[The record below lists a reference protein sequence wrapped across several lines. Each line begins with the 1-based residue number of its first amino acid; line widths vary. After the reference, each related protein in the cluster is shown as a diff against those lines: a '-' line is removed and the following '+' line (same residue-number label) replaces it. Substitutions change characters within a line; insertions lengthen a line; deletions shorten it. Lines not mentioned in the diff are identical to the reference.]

1 MGPEDPDFEVQAG
14 GVRLAS
20 ALRALQ
26 TQGLFCDIAIS
37 AGNEQYFAHQVVL
50 ASRSKMLHDHI
61 LSQSKDQGSPA
72 PELSLPPQPLEI
84 RLSAD
89 MAAQEACCEALAL
102 LDRLYGKGGAEGG
115 EASQLSEALEVASEA
130 SLALGLQGLQA
141 KGLLCDIL
149 LTVGDI
155 HIPAHQ
161 AVLAASSSALKR
173 LILDGAKQLCD
184 SSAKMPCNTFEL
196 EMRGIKHAEAIR
208 VLVDFLYG
216 SPTWTK
222 HQVSEEVC
230 ADILHLASELRLP
243 KLQEQALQWSRSRTS
258 STPGEEAPLEAQEA
272 EDPPAST
279 PVELPES
286 QPEAEAVHPD
296 QLECHKE
303 LEECGQFWSM
313 KCVRFNSTAP
323 IPMQP
328 KMGAKEAAEH
338 AGEIY
343 CRQDGAFLERLVQL
357 FWERP
362 VWLESGLKAAPVLAK
377 LMDADRLRRLLPFVA
392 YQWKDGP
399 WQQAYARLGWDP
411 REEPEDALQLQVIV
425 FKDTTFPAK
434 GRESPEVSED
444 IYFSRPPT
452 RRWSLYMLELIEDN
466 FIDSLV
472 QSLVQ
477 GAAAN
482 QDRPQC
488 DRKTGFLG
496 QAVHEAIL
504 DRLEVMATQLRQ
516 KRKKTGVREAP
527 RKKARGN

>member
-1 MGPEDPDFEVQAG
+1 MGPELG
-14 GVRLAS
+14 
-20 ALRALQ
+20 
-26 TQGLFCDIAIS
+26 
-37 AGNEQYFAHQVVL
+37 
-50 ASRSKMLHDHI
+50 
-61 LSQSKDQGSPA
+61 
-72 PELSLPPQPLEI
+72 
-84 RLSAD
+84 
-89 MAAQEACCEALAL
+89 EALAL
-102 LDRLYGKGGAEGG
+102 LDRLYGEGG
-115 EASQLSEALEVASEA
+115 EAEVAEASKLSAALEVASEA
-130 SLALGLQGLQA
+130 PLALGLQALQA

-243 KLQEQALQWSRSRTS
+243 KLQEQALQWSRSRTW
-258 STPGEEAPLEAQEA
+258 STAGPGEVAALEVYEA
-272 EDPPAST
+272 EDAPAST
-279 PVELPES
+279 PPAVELPES

-296 QLECHKE
+296 RLECHKD

-328 KMGAKEAAEH
+328 AMGAKEAAEH

-343 CRQDGAFLERLVQL
+343 CRQDAAFLEKLVQL

-411 REEPEDALQLQVIV
+411 REEPEEALQLQVV
-425 FKDTTFPAK
+425 TFKDTTFPGR
-434 GRESPEVSED
+434 GRESPQVSED

-452 RRWSLYMLELIEDN
+452 RRWSLYMLELIEDG
-466 FIDSLV
+466 FIG
-472 QSLVQ
+472 SLVQ

-496 QAVHEAIL
+496 QVLYEAIL
-504 DRLEVMATQLRQ
+504 DRLEVMATELRQ
-516 KRKKTGVREAP
+516 KRKKTGVKEAP